1 MSCEV
6 NTKKV
11 SLIAQVT
18 AGISRMSS
26 QQAFAVGVGAGASGT
41 ALGAALFANRRR
53 IVNFFRRQKTGTRR
67 PISLADGA
75 AEKSTPIPI
84 PGIGSKSLARSG
96 PIPIPGIG
104 SKRPANSGPI
114 PIPGIGS
121 KPPTSL
127 RTELQPASITIRESA
142 GSTKQTNGYEVL
154 RASGA
159 STGLALTPYQN
170 DDKHDRNSAN
180 GSAQRWS
187 VTHMN
192 TGMLIDG
199 PIGSVTEAHEL
210 ANRLSPLRWTTL
222 SVPEADMGRA
232 QKIVTE
238 YRQSLA
244 DKQ

>member
-18 AGISRMSS
+18 AGISRLSS
-26 QQAFAVGVGAGASGT
+26 RQAFAVGVGAGASGT
-41 ALGAALFANRRR
+41 ALGAALIANRRR
-53 IVNFFRRQKTGTRR
+53 IVNLFRRQKTGTRR

-75 AEKSTPIPI
+75 AEKSTLIPI
-84 PGIGSKSLARSG
+84 PGIGSK
-96 PIPIPGIG
+96 P
-104 SKRPANSGPI
+104 PASSGPI

-121 KPPTSL
+121 KPPASL
-127 RTELQPASITIRESA
+127 RTQLQLASITIRESA

-154 RASGA
+154 RVSGA
-159 STGLALTPYQN
+159 STGLALTPYQS
-170 DDKHDRNSAN
+170 DDKNDRNSAN
-180 GSAQRWS
+180 GSPQRWS

-192 TGMLIDG
+192 SGMLIDG
-199 PIGSVTEAHEL
+199 PIGSVSEAHEL

-222 SVPEADMGRA
+222 SVPEADMARA
-232 QKIVTE
+232 QKIVIE